1 MEEKDN
7 TPFRIRFDDDT
18 AEEAENRKG
27 PPLAFSHDERL
38 DPEDDSLS
46 MAQLSRRVTTIAILI
61 PVVTILLLVFA
72 YVNINK
78 NLASSTA
85 EGMANYKQL
94 SQDLEKSLSD
104 LSIKCEKLKDAVDTE
119 TRSFEKKTDLFT
131 KSLNKNAAEIKNLN
145 KEISALKTTDKSKID
160 KKELQASVSKLE
172 NKITGLKSELDSMT
186 SDQHGFKLEMKKELD
201 ALQDAHGALFEVL
214 QKLKVDMVSLSE
226 SQITEDKLDNALQRQ
241 NEKYKHAL
249 EVVSEKF
256 ENRLSEVE
264 NIQKNSQQPVK
275 PRNAPD
281 NSTLTETDLSG

>member
-18 AEEAENRKG
+18 AEEAENREG
-27 PPLAFSHDERL
+27 PPLPFSHDGRL
-38 DPEDDSLS
+38 DAADDSLS
-46 MAQLSRRVTTIAILI
+46 ITRLSRRVTIIAVLM
-61 PVVTILLLVFA
+61 PLVTVGLVVFA

-104 LSIKCEKLKDAVDTE
+104 LSVKSEALKDAVDTE

-145 KEISALKTTDKSKID
+145 KQISALKTTDESKID
-160 KKELQASVSKLE
+160 KKELQTSVSRLD
-172 NKITGLKSELDSMT
+172 NKIEALKSELASMT
-186 SDQHGFKLEMKKELD
+186 SDQRGFKLEMKKELE

-256 ENRLSEVE
+256 EHRLSEVE
-264 NIQKNSQQPVK
+264 NIQKHSQQPVK
-275 PRNAPD
+275 PQNTPD
-281 NSTLTETDLSG
+281 NSNLTETDLSG